1 MLITNILYLF
11 IETAH
16 DMSLLPNF
24 M

>member
-11 IETAH
+11 NETAP